1 MKEFYLEI
9 LTPSKKVFEGNV
21 LSVTLPGTVGEFQIL
36 HDHAPIISSLEVG
49 RMKLRSTSEA
59 ESVYAISN
67 GVAEVLKNKVLI
79 LVRSIENIDD
89 IDISRAEKAAERA
102 RKRLSDRNNPEV
114 DVARAEAALQR
125 ALNRMKLKT
134 TLL

>member
-9 LTPSKKVFEGNV
+9 LTPSKKVYEGNV

-36 HDHAPIISSLEVG
+36 HDHAPLISTLEVG
-49 RMKLRSTSEA
+49 KMKLRTEKQGDSIF
-59 ESVYAISN
+59 AISN

-79 LVRSIENIDD
+79 LVRSIENVND
-89 IDISRAEKAAERA
+89 IDLARAEKAAERA
-102 RKRLSDRNNPEV
+102 RKRISDKGNPEV

-134 TLL
+134 TL

>member
-9 LTPSKKVFEGNV
+9 LTPSKKVYEGNV
-21 LSVTLPGTVGEFQIL
+21 VSVSLPGTVGEFQIL
-36 HDHAPIISSLEVG
+36 HDHAPIISTLDVGKMKIRTTADGESLF
-49 RMKLRSTSEA
+49 
-59 ESVYAISN
+59 AISN

-79 LVRSIENIDD
+79 LVRSIENIKD
-89 IDISRAEKAAERA
+89 IDLQRAEKAAERA
-102 RKRLSDRNNPEV
+102 RKRISDRSNPEV

-134 TLL
+134 TL

>member
-9 LTPSKKVFEGNV
+9 LTPSKKVYEGNV

-36 HDHAPIISSLEVG
+36 HDHAPLISKLEVG
-49 RMKLRSTSEA
+49 KMKLRTEKQGDSIF
-59 ESVYAISN
+59 AISN

-79 LVRSIENIDD
+79 LVRSIENVKD
-89 IDISRAEKAAERA
+89 IDLARAEKAAERA
-102 RKRLSDRNNPEV
+102 RKRISDKGNPEV

-134 TLL
+134 TL

>member
-49 RMKLRSTSEA
+49 RMKLRSTSEV

>member
-67 GVAEVLKNKVLI
+67 GVAEGLKNKVLI

>member
-9 LTPSKKVFEGNV
+9 LTPSKKVYEGNV
-21 LSVTLPGTVGEFQIL
+21 VSVSLPGTVGEFQIL
-36 HDHAPIISSLEVG
+36 HDHAPIISTLDVG
-49 RMKLRSTSEA
+49 KMKIRTTA
-59 ESVYAISN
+59 DGESVFAISN

-79 LVRSIENIDD
+79 LVRSIENVKD
-89 IDISRAEKAAERA
+89 IDLQRAEKAAERA
-102 RKRLSDRNNPEV
+102 RKRISDRSNPEV

-134 TLL
+134 TL

>member
-9 LTPSKKVFEGNV
+9 LTPSKKVYEGNV

-36 HDHAPIISSLEVG
+36 HDHAPLISTLEVG
-49 RMKLRSTSEA
+49 RMKLRTEKQGDSIF
-59 ESVYAISN
+59 AISN

-79 LVRSIENIDD
+79 LVRSIENVND
-89 IDISRAEKAAERA
+89 IDLARAEKAAERA
-102 RKRLSDRNNPEV
+102 RKRISDKGNPEV

-134 TLL
+134 TL

>member
-9 LTPSKKVFEGNV
+9 LTPSKKVYEGNV
-21 LSVTLPGTVGEFQIL
+21 VSVSLPGTVGEFQIL
-36 HDHAPIISSLEVG
+36 HDHAPIISTLDVG
-49 RMKLRSTSEA
+49 KMKIRTTA
-59 ESVYAISN
+59 DGESVFAISN

-79 LVRSIENIDD
+79 LVRSIENIKD
-89 IDISRAEKAAERA
+89 IDLQRAEKAAERA
-102 RKRLSDRNNPEV
+102 RKRISDRSNPEV

-134 TLL
+134 TL

>member
-9 LTPSKKVFEGNV
+9 LTPSKKVYEGNV

-36 HDHAPIISSLEVG
+36 HDHAPLISTLEVG
-49 RMKLRSTSEA
+49 RMKLRTEKEG
-59 ESVYAISN
+59 ESVFAVSN

-79 LVRSIENIDD
+79 LVRSIENVND
-89 IDISRAEKAAERA
+89 IDLVRAEKAADRA
-102 RKRLSDRNNPEV
+102 RKRISDKGNPEV

-125 ALNRMKLKT
+125 ALNRMKLK
-134 TLL
+134 LAL

>member
-9 LTPSKKVFEGNV
+9 LTPSKKVYEGNV

-36 HDHAPIISSLEVG
+36 HDHAPLISTLEVG
-49 RMKLRSTSEA
+49 RMKLRTEKQGDSIF
-59 ESVYAISN
+59 AISN

-79 LVRSIENIDD
+79 LVRSIENVND
-89 IDISRAEKAAERA
+89 IDLARAEKAAERA
-102 RKRLSDRNNPEV
+102 RKRISDKGNPEV
-114 DVARAEAALQR
+114 DIARAEAALQR

-134 TLL
+134 TL